1 MAVFNFNELPTE
13 PAGRRA
19 ALISI
24 VLSHLE
30 TIDDVSSKITS
41 IALAGA
47 LHAKGDEAR
56 HDDGDCISR
65 DLFEVIRGYAE
76 NAEPHAEA
84 RAAVI
89 ALRAELS
96 AAD

>member
-1 MAVFNFNELPTE
+1 MANINFSELPTE

-19 ALISI
+19 ALFSI

-30 TIDDVSSKITS
+30 TIDDVASKVTS
-41 IALAGA
+41 LALAGA

-65 DLFEVIRGYAE
+65 DLFDVIRGYSE

-84 RAAVI
+84 LAAVI

>member
-1 MAVFNFNELPTE
+1 MAVFNFNELPTD

-19 ALISI
+19 ALFSAVISR
-24 VLSHLE
+24 LE
-30 TIDDVSSKITS
+30 TIDDVASKVTS

-65 DLFEVIRGYAE
+65 DLFEVIRGYSE

-84 RAAVI
+84 LAAVI
-89 ALRAELS
+89 ALRDGF
-96 AAD
+96 AA